1 MDEDKQQLASKQLR
15 RVTYLSIAA
24 NVLLI
29 AGKFIVGF
37 ITGSLSLLADAIHSV
52 SDMLTDIAVL
62 LGLYF
67 GSKEP
72 DSEHP
77 YGHGKLE
84 TLAAIAIALGLLGV
98 GLGMIYYAALDIA
111 KDNVTHPR
119 NMVLVAAAGAIAI
132 KEVVYR
138 VTKAVAMKYH
148 CPAALANA
156 WHDRADA
163 LSSVAVIV
171 GVVAQKFGFSHGDQ
185 VAAIGIGVM
194 VVIVATKLI
203 GDCLGELIER
213 AVDDATMK
221 QIKDIIKANGQIRQY
236 HRLRTRSIGR
246 QVFLDVHILVDPHL
260 HIAAAHE
267 IADSLENALAEQIT
281 RPVNITIHIEPDIP
295 ELRKSI

>member
-1 MDEDKQQLASKQLR
+1 MNDDQQKIASRQLR
-15 RVTYLSIAA
+15 GVTYLSIAA
-24 NVLLI
+24 NVFLI
-29 AGKFIVGF
+29 TGKFIVGL
-37 ITGSLSLLADAIHSV
+37 ITGSLSILADAIHSV

-111 KDNVTHPR
+111 KDNVTRPR
-119 NMVLVAAAGAIAI
+119 NLVLAAAVGAIAI

-163 LSSVAVIV
+163 LSSVAVIA

-194 VVIVATKLI
+194 VVVVATKLM

-213 AVDDATMK
+213 AVDQATIE
-221 QIKDIIKANGQIRQY
+221 QIEDVISANGQIRQY
-236 HRLRTRSIGR
+236 HRLRTRTIGR

-267 IADSLENALAEQIT
+267 IADSLEKALTEQIT

-295 ELRKSI
+295 QMRKQI

>member
-1 MDEDKQQLASKQLR
+1 MNDDQQKIASRQLR
-15 RVTYLSIAA
+15 GVTYLSIAA
-24 NVLLI
+24 NVFLI
-29 AGKFIVGF
+29 TGKFIVGL
-37 ITGSLSLLADAIHSV
+37 ITGSLSILADAIHSV

-72 DSEHP
+72 DSSHP

-111 KDNVTHPR
+111 KDNVTRPR
-119 NMVLVAAAGAIAI
+119 NLVLVAAVGAIAI

-138 VTKAVAMKYH
+138 VTKAAAMKYH

-163 LSSVAVIV
+163 LSSVAVIA

-194 VVIVATKLI
+194 VVIVATKLM

-213 AVDDATMK
+213 AVDQATIE
-221 QIKDIIKANGQIRQY
+221 QIEDVISANGQIRQY
-236 HRLRTRSIGR
+236 HRLRTRTIGR

-267 IADSLENALAEQIT
+267 IADSLEKALTEQIT

-295 ELRKSI
+295 QMRKQI

>member
-1 MDEDKQQLASKQLR
+1 MDEDKQQLASRQLR
-15 RVTYLSIAA
+15 FVTYLSIAA
-24 NVLLI
+24 NVFLI

-37 ITGSLSLLADAIHSV
+37 ITGSLSILADAIHSV

-72 DSEHP
+72 DSSHP

-84 TLAAIAIALGLLGV
+84 TLAAIAIALGLLVV

-111 KDNVTHPR
+111 KDNVTRPR
-119 NMVLVAAAGAIAI
+119 NLVLVTAIGAIAV

-163 LSSVAVIV
+163 LSSVAVVV

-203 GDCLGELIER
+203 GDCVGELIEK
-213 AVDDATMK
+213 AVDEATIE

-236 HRLRTRSIGR
+236 HRLRTRTIGR
-246 QVFLDVHILVDPHL
+246 QVSLDVHILVDPHL

-267 IADSLENALAEQIT
+267 IADSLEKALTEQIT

-295 ELRKSI
+295 QLRK

>member
-1 MDEDKQQLASKQLR
+1 MNDDKQWIAARQLR
-15 RVTYLSIAA
+15 LVTYLSIAA
-24 NVLLI
+24 NVFLI
-29 AGKFIVGF
+29 SGKFIVGL

-52 SDMLTDIAVL
+52 SDMLTDIVVL

-67 GSKEP
+67 GSKKP
-72 DSEHP
+72 DSSHQ

-98 GLGMIYYAALDIA
+98 GLGMIYYAARDIA
-111 KDNVTHPR
+111 KDNVSRPR
-119 NMVLVAAAGAIAI
+119 NLVLVAAVGAITI

-138 VTKAVAMKYH
+138 VTKRVAMKHH

-163 LSSVAVIV
+163 LSSVAVIA
-171 GVVAQKFGFSHGDQ
+171 GVIAQKFGFNHGDQ

-194 VVIVATKLI
+194 VVLVATKLI

-213 AVDDATMK
+213 AVDQATID
-221 QIKDIIKANGQIRQY
+221 QIQSIIKANGQIRQY
-236 HRLRTRSIGR
+236 HRLRTRTVGR
-246 QVFLDVHILVDPHL
+246 EVFLDLHILVDPNL
-260 HIAAAHE
+260 NVAAAHE
-267 IADSLENALAEQIT
+267 IAQSLEDTLDKQLT

-295 ELRKSI
+295 RLRK

>member
-1 MDEDKQQLASKQLR
+1 MDADKQQLASKQLR

-24 NVLLI
+24 NFFLVG
-29 AGKFIVGF
+29 GKFIVGS
-37 ITGSLSLLADAIHSV
+37 ITGSLSLLADAVHSV

-84 TLAAIAIALGLLGV
+84 TLSAIAIALGLLGV

-111 KDNVTHPR
+111 KGHVTRPS
-119 NMVLVAAAGAIAI
+119 NMVLAAAVIAIVI

-138 VTKAVAMKYH
+138 VTKAAAMKYH

-163 LSSVAVIV
+163 LSSVAVIA
-171 GVVAQKFGFSHGDQ
+171 GVVAQKFGFGHGDQ

-194 VVIVATKLI
+194 VVIVATGLI
-203 GDCLGELIER
+203 GDCLGELIEK
-213 AVDDATMK
+213 AVDKATIE
-221 QIKDIIKANGQIRQY
+221 QIEGIIKANGQIRQY
-236 HRLRTRSIGR
+236 HQLRTRTIGR
-246 QVFLDVHILVDPHL
+246 QVSLDVHILVDPHL
-260 HIAAAHE
+260 HIAAAHG
-267 IADSLENALAEQIT
+267 IADSLEKALTEQIT
-281 RPVNITIHIEPDIP
+281 RPVNITIHVEPDTP
-295 ELRKSI
+295 ELRKSV

>member
-1 MDEDKQQLASKQLR
+1 MNDDQQKIASRQLR
-15 RVTYLSIAA
+15 GVTYLSIAA
-24 NVLLI
+24 NVFLI
-29 AGKFIVGF
+29 TGKFIVGL
-37 ITGSLSLLADAIHSV
+37 ITGSLSILADAIHSV

-72 DSEHP
+72 DSSHP

-84 TLAAIAIALGLLGV
+84 TLAAIAIALGLLVV
-98 GLGMIYYAALDIA
+98 GLGMIYYAALEIA
-111 KDNVTHPR
+111 KDNVTRPR
-119 NMVLVAAAGAIAI
+119 NLVLVAAVGAIAV

-138 VTKAVAMKYH
+138 VTKAAAMKYH

-163 LSSVAVIV
+163 LSSVAVIA

-194 VVIVATKLI
+194 VVVVATKLM
-203 GDCLGELIER
+203 GDCLGELIEK
-213 AVDDATMK
+213 AVDEATIE

-236 HRLRTRSIGR
+236 HRLRTRTIGR
-246 QVFLDVHILVDPHL
+246 QVSLDVHILVDPHL

-267 IADSLENALAEQIT
+267 IADSLENALTEQIT

-295 ELRKSI
+295 KLRKQI